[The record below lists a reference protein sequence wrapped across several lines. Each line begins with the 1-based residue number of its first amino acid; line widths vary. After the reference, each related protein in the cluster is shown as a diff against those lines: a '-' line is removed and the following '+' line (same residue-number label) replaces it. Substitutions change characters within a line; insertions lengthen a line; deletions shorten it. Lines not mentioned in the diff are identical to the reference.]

1 MDKCKNIE
9 CQALQSEFN
18 KLYKVFESN
27 RKSHEEFGMF
37 LSKLANGESLD
48 KVEVIRMFKSF
59 VSLKE
64 AAVLASKFLVK

>member
-1 MDKCKNIE
+1 
-9 CQALQSEFN
+9 
-18 KLYKVFESN
+18 
-27 RKSHEEFGMF
+27 MF